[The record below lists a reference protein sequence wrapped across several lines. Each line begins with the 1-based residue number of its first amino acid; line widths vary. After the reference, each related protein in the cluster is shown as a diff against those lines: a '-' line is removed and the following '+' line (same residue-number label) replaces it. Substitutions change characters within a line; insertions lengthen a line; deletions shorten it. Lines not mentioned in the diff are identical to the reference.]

1 MNQKELKKVSKTLKQ
16 WVLEDCDDKENK
28 GIVNM
33 HYGYIETNSNQDKYT
48 EYEKIENLLHKYIER
63 FAKRNKTPISNLE
76 LTFINYG
83 KTEIVYIL
91 KNNSNNYIETL
102 LVKQPKEKFETVKKE
117 YENLKL
123 LAKKDQKVIDP
134 IDYFCDKDQELYVTP
149 YINQARCV
157 ASYNTWGMYVP
168 EPYYRFVP
176 FTKEQESIV
185 NTCVI
190 AKLISLYD
198 LEKGTGISNCKLGGG
213 DFMLEKGWENEELS
227 ISNTFNNLYLIAARS
242 NIKCSLPTY
251 LDIIRDEFSKA
262 TINEEEKNLLLNL
275 RGRVPMDKDDIDLGI
290 ELGIK
295 LLKNKGYSFN
305 NLDSKPK
312 KMTKTML

>member
-1 MNQKELKKVSKTLKQ
+1 MNQEELKTVIKLLKH
-16 WVLEDCDDKENK
+16 WVPEDCDDKENK

-48 EYEKIENLLHKYIER
+48 EYEKIENLLHKYMEH

-102 LVKQPKEKFETVKKE
+102 LVKQPKEKFGTVKKE

-123 LAKKDQKVIDP
+123 LAKKDQKVINP

-198 LEKGTGISNCKLGGG
+198 LEKGTGISQCKLGGG
-213 DFMLEKGWENEELS
+213 DFMLEKGWEDEKLS
-227 ISNTFNNLYLIAARS
+227 ISNTLNSLYLIAARS
-242 NIKCSLPTY
+242 TIKCPLPTY
-251 LDIIRDEFSKA
+251 LDIIREEFSKA
-262 TINEEEKNLLLNL
+262 TINEKEKNLLLNL
-275 RGRVPMDKDDIDLGI
+275 RGRVPMDKDDIELGI
-290 ELGIK
+290 ELGTK
-295 LLKNKGYSFN
+295 LLKNPDYNFN
-305 NLDSKPK
+305 NPDSRSK

>member
-1 MNQKELKKVSKTLKQ
+1 MNQEELKTVIKLLKH
-16 WVLEDCDDKENK
+16 WVPEDCDDKENK

-48 EYEKIENLLHKYIER
+48 EYKKIENLLHKYMEH

-102 LVKQPKEKFETVKKE
+102 LVKQPKEKFGTVKKE

-190 AKLISLYD
+190 AKIISLYD

-227 ISNTFNNLYLIAARS
+227 ISNTLNSLYLIAARS
-242 NIKCSLPTY
+242 TIKCSLPTY

-262 TINEEEKNLLLNL
+262 TINKKEKNLLLNL
-275 RGRVPMDKDDIDLGI
+275 RGRVPMNKDDIELGI
-290 ELGIK
+290 ELGTK
-295 LLKNKGYSFN
+295 LLKNKDYNFN
-305 NLDSKPK
+305 NPDSRPK

>member
-1 MNQKELKKVSKTLKQ
+1 MNQEELKTVIKLLKH
-16 WVLEDCDDKENK
+16 WVPEDCDDKENK

-48 EYEKIENLLHKYIER
+48 EYEKIENLLHKYMEH

-102 LVKQPKEKFETVKKE
+102 LVKQPKEKFGTVKKE

-123 LAKKDQKVIDP
+123 LAKKDQKVINP

-198 LEKGTGISNCKLGGG
+198 LEKGTGISQCKLGGG
-213 DFMLEKGWENEELS
+213 DFMLEKGWEDEKLS
-227 ISNTFNNLYLIAARS
+227 ISNTLNSLYLIAARS
-242 NIKCSLPTY
+242 TIKCPLPTY

-262 TINEEEKNLLLNL
+262 TINKKEKNLLLNL
-275 RGRVPMDKDDIDLGI
+275 RGRVPMDKDDIELGI
-290 ELGIK
+290 ELGTK
-295 LLKNKGYSFN
+295 LLKNPDYNFN
-305 NLDSKPK
+305 NPDSRSK

>member
-1 MNQKELKKVSKTLKQ
+1 MNQEELKTVIKLLKH
-16 WVLEDCDDKENK
+16 WVPEDCGDKENK

-48 EYEKIENLLHKYIER
+48 EYEKIENLLHKYMEH
-63 FAKRNKTPISNLE
+63 FAKRNKTSISNLE

-102 LVKQPKEKFETVKKE
+102 LVKQPKEKFGTVKKE

-123 LAKKDQKVIDP
+123 LAKKDQKVINP
-134 IDYFCDKDQELYVTP
+134 IDFFCDKDQELYVTP

-198 LEKGTGISNCKLGGG
+198 LETGTGISNCKLGGG
-213 DFMLEKGWENEELS
+213 DFMLEKGWEDEKLS
-227 ISNTFNNLYLIAARS
+227 ISNTLNSLYLIAARS
-242 NIKCSLPTY
+242 TIKCSLPTY

-262 TINEEEKNLLLNL
+262 TINGKEKNLLLNL
-275 RGRVPMDKDDIDLGI
+275 RGRVPMDKDDIELGI
-290 ELGIK
+290 ELGTK
-295 LLKNKGYSFN
+295 LLKNKDYNFN
-305 NLDSKPK
+305 NPDSRPK

>member
-1 MNQKELKKVSKTLKQ
+1 MNQEELKTVSKILKQ
-16 WVLEDCDDKENK
+16 WILEDCDDKENK

-33 HYGYIETNSNQDKYT
+33 HYGYIETNSNQDKST
-48 EYEKIENLLHKYIER
+48 EYGKIETLLHKYMEH
-63 FAKRNKTPISNLE
+63 FAKRNKTSISNLE

-102 LVKQPKEKFETVKKE
+102 LVKQPKEKFGTVKKE

-123 LAKKDQKVIDP
+123 LAKKDQKVINP
-134 IDYFCDKDQELYVTP
+134 IDYFCDKGQELYVTL

-176 FTKEQESIV
+176 FTKKQESIV
-185 NTCVI
+185 NMCMI
-190 AKLISLYD
+190 AKLISLYN
-198 LEKGTGISNCKLGGG
+198 LEKGTGISQCKLGGG
-213 DFMLEKGWENEELS
+213 DFMLEKGWEDEKLS
-227 ISNTFNNLYLIAARS
+227 ISNTLNSLYLIAARS
-242 NIKCSLPTY
+242 TIKCPLSTY
-251 LDIIRDEFSKA
+251 LDILRDEFSKA
-262 TINEEEKNLLLNL
+262 TINEKGNNLLLNL
-275 RGRVPMDKDDIDLGI
+275 RGRVPMDKDDIELGI
-290 ELGIK
+290 ELGTK
-295 LLKNKGYSFN
+295 LLKNKDYNFN